1 MLKHTLTHYTEEE
14 EDPNTGLFYD
24 TLINRIDEMTV
35 LANVEGNAIELE
47 YDEELQSLVVRRVNQ
62 N

>member
-14 EDPNTGLFYD
+14 EDQNTGLFYD

-47 YDEELQSLVVRRVNQ
+47 YDEELQSLLVRRVNQ

>member
-1 MLKHTLTHYTEEE
+1 MLKYTLTHYTEEE

-47 YDEELQSLVVRRVNQ
+47 YDEELQSLLVRRVNQ

>member
-47 YDEELQSLVVRRVNQ
+47 YDEELQSL
-62 N
+62 